1 MDMLPSA
8 YRGVGKFVAPLM
20 LALLASCATPATFQG
35 MVADRYDVA
44 RQHPASVSVSTSGGS
59 ETSATGKTRISN
71 SEFTKALTES
81 INKSRVFSIV
91 VPSGGDYLLQV
102 VIVSLEQPTFGG
114 TFTVKMEA
122 GWTLK
127 RSDGTVVWQEA
138 IRSIHAVSVEEELVG
153 VTRLRVAT
161 EGAARENIKKGLAKI
176 SRLNL

>member
-1 MDMLPSA
+1 MLPLA

-44 RQHPASVSVSTSGGS
+44 RQHPVSVSVRTSGGS
-59 ETSATGKTRISN
+59 ETSATGKTQISN
-71 SEFTKALTES
+71 NEFAKALTES
-81 INKSRVFSIV
+81 ISKSRVFSRV